1 MSSWPFFADKVLF
14 NERFLGFILSNVL
27 HLAMEEDKLALTIFL
42 CAVNSFSSYTA
53 IMLNCVTI
61 HTMRR
66 TPSLPQTLKILLLN
80 LAVSDLGVGL
90 VVQPCYVACGVVSVL
105 EYTENDLLYKAT
117 YYVYDFSSTIF
128 AGASFFCVVALSLDR
143 FLAIYCCLRYKHL
156 TTRKRVVGI
165 VIAIWLVSTILSLT
179 SSWSPWYTVLLMIAI
194 MDVVC
199 EITSTFF
206 NLMIYRTARAHMN
219 QLQSLAL
226 AISHPASNAS
236 SDGEMA
242 NVARVRKF
250 AKLSI
255 YLYLTFVVC
264 YLPQTC
270 MMWII
275 GLAGKQSTTLQFQ
288 VMKLTETLV
297 YLNSSINPL
306 IYCLTLRSLR
316 VTIKNMIQTLT
327 CCRSQ
332 PQPPWF
338 ELLAGEVSCSHCNED
353 VAMRVSSQKMKF
365 SIITEK

>member
-1 MSSWPFFADKVLF
+1 MSK
-14 NERFLGFILSNVL
+14 VL
-27 HLAMEEDKLALTIFL
+27 HLAMEEVKYPPTIFI
-42 CAVNSFSSYTA
+42 CVVNSFSSYTA
-53 IMLNCVTI
+53 IVLNCVAI
-61 HTMRR
+61 YAIRR

-90 VVQPCYVACGVVSVL
+90 VVQPCYVASGVMKLL
-105 EYTENDLLYKAT
+105 EYTENDPLYEAT
-117 YYVYDFSSTIF
+117 YCVYDFSSIVF
-128 AGASFFCVVALSLDR
+128 AVASFFCVVALSVDR
-143 FLAIYCCLRYKHL
+143 FLAICCCLRYKHL

-165 VIAIWLVSTILSLT
+165 VVAIWLVSIILSLT
-179 SSWSPWYTVLLMIAI
+179 VVWIPWYTVLLIFAI
-194 MDVVC
+194 MDSIF
-199 EITSTFF
+199 EITSTIL
-206 NLMIYRTARAHMN
+206 NLMIYRTAKAHMN

-226 AISHPASNAS
+226 ATWHPAPNGS

-288 VMKLTETLV
+288 VMNFTETLI
-297 YLNSSINPL
+297 YLNSSINPI
-306 IYCLTLRSLR
+306 IYCLTVRSLR
-316 VTIKNMIQTLT
+316 VTIKNIMIQTLT

-332 PQPPWF
+332 PQPP
-338 ELLAGEVSCSHCNED
+338 
-353 VAMRVSSQKMKF
+353 
-365 SIITEK
+365 